1 MLCIYVQADAHSK
14 QAFDVRHFE
23 NVRHF
28 EDAEGL
34 GSAPLP
40 NSPSALW
47 AQLAALQDVI
57 MQLCQRVDD
66 KTLLRT

>member
-23 NVRHF
+23 
-28 EDAEGL
+28 DTEGL

-40 NSPSALW
+40 NSPSALG
-47 AQLAALQDVI
+47 AQLAVVQHVI
-57 MQLCQRVDD
+57 RQLCQRVDD
-66 KTLLRT
+66 KALLRT